1 VSAEERLSALP
12 AGLRT
17 RTRFVRLAEDVVE
30 GGVPALL
37 AHPEENWWE
46 MESPAPAPVVVW
58 MHGRTVSKELDPGR
72 YLRWVRAGIAA
83 CAIDMPGH
91 GERFDASMQ
100 GAETGLAIVKRVAE
114 VELDAVVRALAEA
127 RWRGAFDI
135 ERMGVGGMSLG
146 GITTMVRL
154 CTPHDFRCATV
165 EAAAGDFGA
174 MRNRRAFT
182 HPEERGALSGLAK
195 ELDPYSRL
203 DGWRPLPFLALHS
216 EKDEWVPVEG
226 IRSFVLALREHY
238 AAQGADA
245 ESVQLVTWP
254 ETGAQYEHVGFG
266 RMSNEAKNV
275 QTEFLRGALG
285 VG

>member
-1 VSAEERLSALP
+1 VSAGERLSALP

-30 GGVPALL
+30 GGVPCLL

-91 GERFDASMQ
+91 GEREEP
-100 GAETGLAIVKRVAE
+100 GAGEPDRVLEIAERVAR
-114 VELDAVVRALAEA
+114 VELDAVVRALGES
-127 RWRGAFDI
+127 RWRGAFDV

-146 GITTMVRL
+146 GMTTMVRL
-154 CTPHDFRCATV
+154 CTEHGFRCATV
-165 EAAAGDFGA
+165 EAAAGDFRAMTARPAFGGA
-174 MRNRRAFT
+174 DGTMTEIAARLNPAT
-182 HPEERGALSGLAK
+182 H
-195 ELDPYSRL
+195 L
-203 DGWRPLPFLALHS
+203 DGWRPVPFLALHS

-226 IRSFVLALREHY
+226 IRSFVGALREHY

-245 ESVQLVTWP
+245 ESARLVTW
-254 ETGAQYEHVGFG
+254 ERTGAPYEHVGFG